1 MYFRFHKEISAAL
14 IILFLLVI
22 FFYFIYKPLFL
33 IFLILLIFTFYF
45 FRDPERVVPLGDD
58 ILVSPADGLITNISE
73 YKEGKKSYTKVS
85 IFLSVFNV
93 HIQRLPVSGQ
103 ITKIDY
109 KRDINL
115 REVDCVKGFVM
126 FINHFE
132 CKSTNYFDENFF
144 LYLEEVDLC
153 KRLKKMGKKIYIAE
167 NVMVKHLGG
176 KSHHPDQ
183 QEKMEIQRNW
193 HYLWSLF
200 YYSKKHKGLI
210 YAYKITLRKFFSAFF
225 KMIYYFFLNKKKH
238 VIYKYRFLGLLNSY
252 IGKSSF
258 FRVE

>member
-93 HIQRLPVSGQ
+93 HIQRLPLSGQ

-109 KRDINL
+109 IEGK
-115 REVDCVKGFVM
+115 
-126 FINHFE
+126 FINATLDKASE
-132 CKSTNYFDENFF
+132 ENERLRLTLKSGSNVIYITQIAGLIARRIICYLKTNERVNQGERYGIIKFGSR
-144 LYLEEVDLC
+144 VDIEFPNSYNLMVSIGQQC
-153 KRLKKMGKKIYIAE
+153 IGGETIIARDFKNNKSIQSREYKKI
-167 NVMVKHLGG
+167 
-176 KSHHPDQ
+176 
-183 QEKMEIQRNW
+183 
-193 HYLWSLF
+193 
-200 YYSKKHKGLI
+200 
-210 YAYKITLRKFFSAFF
+210 
-225 KMIYYFFLNKKKH
+225 
-238 VIYKYRFLGLLNSY
+238 
-252 IGKSSF
+252 
-258 FRVE
+258 

>member
-58 ILVSPADGLITNISE
+58 ILLSPADGLITNISE
-73 YKEGKKSYTKVS
+73 HKEGKKSYTKVS

-109 KRDINL
+109 IEGK
-115 REVDCVKGFVM
+115 
-126 FINHFE
+126 FINATLDKASE
-132 CKSTNYFDENFF
+132 DNERLRLTLKSGSNIIYITQIAGLIARRIICYLKTNEKVNQGDRYGIIKFGSR
-144 LYLEEVDLC
+144 VDIEFPNSYNLMVGIGQQC
-153 KRLKKMGKKIYIAE
+153 IGGETIIARDFKNIKNLQSREYKKI
-167 NVMVKHLGG
+167 
-176 KSHHPDQ
+176 
-183 QEKMEIQRNW
+183 
-193 HYLWSLF
+193 
-200 YYSKKHKGLI
+200 
-210 YAYKITLRKFFSAFF
+210 
-225 KMIYYFFLNKKKH
+225 
-238 VIYKYRFLGLLNSY
+238 
-252 IGKSSF
+252 
-258 FRVE
+258 

>member
-73 YKEGKKSYTKVS
+73 YKEGKKSYTKIS

-93 HIQRLPVSGQ
+93 HIQRLPLSGQ

-109 KRDINL
+109 IEGK
-115 REVDCVKGFVM
+115 
-126 FINHFE
+126 FINATLDKASE
-132 CKSTNYFDENFF
+132 ENERLRLTLKSGSNVIYITQIAG
-144 LYLEEVDLC
+144 LIARRIICYLKTSEKVNQGERYGIIKFGSRVDIEFPNSYNLMVSIGQQC
-153 KRLKKMGKKIYIAE
+153 IGGETIIARDLKNNKNIQSREYKKI
-167 NVMVKHLGG
+167 
-176 KSHHPDQ
+176 
-183 QEKMEIQRNW
+183 
-193 HYLWSLF
+193 
-200 YYSKKHKGLI
+200 
-210 YAYKITLRKFFSAFF
+210 
-225 KMIYYFFLNKKKH
+225 
-238 VIYKYRFLGLLNSY
+238 
-252 IGKSSF
+252 
-258 FRVE
+258 

>member
-33 IFLILLIFTFYF
+33 IFFILLIFTFYF

-109 KRDINL
+109 IEGK
-115 REVDCVKGFVM
+115 
-126 FINHFE
+126 FINATLDKASE
-132 CKSTNYFDENFF
+132 EN
-144 LYLEEVDLC
+144 E
-153 KRLKKMGKKIYIAE
+153 RLKLTLKSGSNVVYITQIAGLIARRIICYLKTNERVNQGERYGIIKFGSRVDIEFPNSYNLMVSIGQQCIGGETIIARDFKNNKNIQSREYKKI
-167 NVMVKHLGG
+167 
-176 KSHHPDQ
+176 
-183 QEKMEIQRNW
+183 
-193 HYLWSLF
+193 
-200 YYSKKHKGLI
+200 
-210 YAYKITLRKFFSAFF
+210 
-225 KMIYYFFLNKKKH
+225 
-238 VIYKYRFLGLLNSY
+238 
-252 IGKSSF
+252 
-258 FRVE
+258 

>member
-14 IILFLLVI
+14 VILFLLVI

-103 ITKIDY
+103 IIKIDY
-109 KRDINL
+109 IEGK
-115 REVDCVKGFVM
+115 
-126 FINHFE
+126 FINATLDKASE
-132 CKSTNYFDENFF
+132 ENERLRLTLKSGSNVIYITQIAG
-144 LYLEEVDLC
+144 LIARRIICYLKNNERVNQGERYGIIKFGSRVDIEFPNSYNLMVSIGQQC
-153 KRLKKMGKKIYIAE
+153 IGGETIIAKDFKNNKNIQFREYKKI
-167 NVMVKHLGG
+167 
-176 KSHHPDQ
+176 
-183 QEKMEIQRNW
+183 
-193 HYLWSLF
+193 
-200 YYSKKHKGLI
+200 
-210 YAYKITLRKFFSAFF
+210 
-225 KMIYYFFLNKKKH
+225 
-238 VIYKYRFLGLLNSY
+238 
-252 IGKSSF
+252 
-258 FRVE
+258 

>member
-109 KRDINL
+109 IEGK
-115 REVDCVKGFVM
+115 
-126 FINHFE
+126 FINATLDKASE
-132 CKSTNYFDENFF
+132 DNERLRLTIKSGSNVIYITQIAGLIARRIICYLKTNEKVNQGDRYGIIKFGSR
-144 LYLEEVDLC
+144 VDIEFPNSYNLMVSIGQQC
-153 KRLKKMGKKIYIAE
+153 IGGETIIARDFKNNKNIQSREYKKI
-167 NVMVKHLGG
+167 
-176 KSHHPDQ
+176 
-183 QEKMEIQRNW
+183 
-193 HYLWSLF
+193 
-200 YYSKKHKGLI
+200 
-210 YAYKITLRKFFSAFF
+210 
-225 KMIYYFFLNKKKH
+225 
-238 VIYKYRFLGLLNSY
+238 
-252 IGKSSF
+252 
-258 FRVE
+258 

>member
-22 FFYFIYKPLFL
+22 FFYFIYKPLFS

-93 HIQRLPVSGQ
+93 HIQRLPLSGQ

-109 KRDINL
+109 IEGK
-115 REVDCVKGFVM
+115 
-126 FINHFE
+126 FINATLDKASE
-132 CKSTNYFDENFF
+132 ENERLRLTLKSGSNVIYITQIAGLIARRIICYLKTNERVNQGERYGIIKFGSR
-144 LYLEEVDLC
+144 VDIEFPNSYNLMVSIGQQC
-153 KRLKKMGKKIYIAE
+153 IGGETIIARDFKNNKNIQSREYKKI
-167 NVMVKHLGG
+167 
-176 KSHHPDQ
+176 
-183 QEKMEIQRNW
+183 
-193 HYLWSLF
+193 
-200 YYSKKHKGLI
+200 
-210 YAYKITLRKFFSAFF
+210 
-225 KMIYYFFLNKKKH
+225 
-238 VIYKYRFLGLLNSY
+238 
-252 IGKSSF
+252 
-258 FRVE
+258 